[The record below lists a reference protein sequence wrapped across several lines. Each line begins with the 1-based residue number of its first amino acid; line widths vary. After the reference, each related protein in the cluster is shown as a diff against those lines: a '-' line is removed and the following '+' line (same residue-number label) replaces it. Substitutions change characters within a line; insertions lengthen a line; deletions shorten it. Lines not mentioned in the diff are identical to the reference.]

1 MEQMRWINRELPTN
15 PDIETLAKHL
25 SAKTPFPLSLANIL
39 VQRGYDTLDKVKAL
53 FRPSQDDLHDPWL
66 MKDMDLATVR
76 IIEAV
81 TQQEKIMLFGDYDV
95 DGTTSV
101 ALLKLF
107 FQDWE
112 VEVDYYI
119 PDRYKE
125 GYGLSEAG
133 INHAKETGVSLVIAQ
148 DCGTKAVA
156 LVDMAREMGID
167 FIIVDHHR
175 PGNKLPPA
183 VAMLNPLQDGCPYPC
198 KVLSACG
205 LTLKLI
211 QALDEEFRTVIP
223 ESLPGSAYDPFRRY
237 CDLVTLSIASDIV
250 PIVDENRTIAA
261 HGLAKL
267 RTAPLPGIAALMALS
282 PNPRPWY
289 IADLVFFIG
298 PRINSAGRLRSGRA
312 AVRLL
317 LGDPEE
323 REDFANA
330 LQAYNTERQELDR
343 EMTEEALE
351 MIRQDPAGPSKAS
364 TVLHQKHWHKGVVGI
379 VASRVIEH
387 YHRPTI
393 LLTQSDD
400 RWVGSA
406 RSVPGFDVY
415 QALLACEEHIFQ
427 FGGHKYAAGLTVLDA
442 EMESFKAAF
451 ESEVKTRITAEQKMP
466 ELEIA
471 YEVSFRDINA
481 KFLRLLRNLAPF
493 GPENPEP
500 IFLAREV
507 EVTDARILKEKH
519 VRFLLRQDGLVMEAI
534 AFNLGPRW
542 METDG
547 TLLHVAFQADF
558 KTWKGVTS
566 IQLQVKDFKT
576 A

>member
-1 MEQMRWINRELPTN
+1 MEQMRWINREIPPN
-15 PDIETLAKHL
+15 PEIEALAKQL

-39 VQRGYDTLDKVKAL
+39 VQRGYDTMDKVKAL

-76 IIEAV
+76 IVEAV
-81 TQQEKIMLFGDYDV
+81 TKGEKIMLFGDYDV

-112 VEVDYYI
+112 IEVDYYI

-125 GYGLSEAG
+125 GYGLSQEG
-133 INHAKETGVSLVIAQ
+133 IEYAKGEGHGLIIAQ

-156 LVDMAREMGID
+156 LVGLAKEMGVE

-175 PGNKLPPA
+175 PGDVLPPA

-211 QALDEEFRTVIP
+211 QALDEEFRKVIP
-223 ESLPGSAYDPFRRY
+223 DSIPGSTYDPFLRY
-237 CDLVTLSIASDIV
+237 CDIVTLSIASDIV

-267 RTAPLPGIAALMALS
+267 KTAPLPGIAALMALS

-289 IADLVFFIG
+289 ISDLVFFLG

-330 LQAYNTERQELDR
+330 LHAYNEERQELDR

-351 MIRQDPAGPSKAS
+351 MIRKDPEGPSKAA
-364 TVLHQKHWHKGVVGI
+364 TVLYQKHWHKGVVGI
-379 VASRVIEH
+379 VASRLIEH
-387 YHRPTI
+387 YHRPTV
-393 LLTQSDD
+393 LLTQSGD

-415 QALLACEEHIFQ
+415 QALLACDAHIFQ
-427 FGGHKYAAGLTVLDA
+427 FGGHKYAAGMTILDA
-442 EMESFKAAF
+442 EVEPFRIAF
-451 ESEVKTRITAEQKMP
+451 EAVVEERITAQQKLP

-471 YEVSFRDINA
+471 HQVSFRDINA
-481 KFLRLLRNLAPF
+481 KFLRMLRYLAPF
-493 GPENPEP
+493 GPGNLEP
-500 IFLAREV
+500 VFLAQDV

-534 AFNLGPRW
+534 AFNLGPKW
-542 METDG
+542 LETNG
-547 TLLHVAFQADF
+547 SLLNIAFQADF
-558 KTWKGVTS
+558 KTWKGVTT
-566 IQLQVKDFKT
+566 IQLQLKDFKT